1 MASAGMGDVLS
12 GLIGSLIVQ
21 GSHYNLDPW
30 NATCLAVQLHSLAA
44 DILVKDGIGPIG
56 LRASELCS
64 VIRSQININSGVQ
77 KLSAV

>member
-30 NATCLAVQLHSLAA
+30 KATCLAVQLHSLAA
-44 DILVKDGIGPIG
+44 DLLVKDGIGPIG

-64 VIRSQININSGVQ
+64 VIRRQINISSEVQ
-77 KLSAV
+77 ASSAI

>member
-30 NATCLAVQLHSLAA
+30 KATFFTDPLHSLAA

-56 LRASELCS
+56 Q
-64 VIRSQININSGVQ
+64 QIFGRTRTLEVGEDRCRGYGDGVE
-77 KLSAV
+77 

>member
-30 NATCLAVQLHSLAA
+30 KATCLAVQLHSLVAE
-44 DILVKDGIGPIG
+44 ILVNES
-56 LRASELCS
+56 LL
-64 VIRSQININSGVQ
+64 IN
-77 KLSAV
+77 

>member
-1 MASAGMGDVLS
+1 M
-12 GLIGSLIVQ
+12 
-21 GSHYNLDPW
+21 LDCSDGTEMFIRISFF
-30 NATCLAVQLHSLAA
+30 NALFSSE
-44 DILVKDGIGPIG
+44 ILVKDGIGPIG